1 MLAATSGEDG
11 VMAQSEAEA
20 IKQQH
25 REDWDRAAPVW
36 RKYDESL
43 RRGSDPLTRRLLE
56 MAGIGPGHRVL
67 DIASG
72 TGEPGLPAAEIVGPS
87 GFVLLTDQS
96 SEMLAV
102 ARDKASAQGLRNVD
116 FRVCDAEQL
125 QLEPE
130 SFDATLC
137 RGALP
142 LMPNPVAVLRVAYAA
157 LKPGGRIG
165 LTLGGRLEANP
176 YFTVPFTIL
185 RKYTSLPRF
194 APSVPLYS
202 SDPDRVRSILT
213 EAGFRELQFE
223 PVEHIPMEFES
234 GREYWEYMRRF
245 ERTASVLALIPADQ
259 HEKIG
264 DEVAALAT
272 GGDPDGKVALK
283 GESVVAAGVK

>member
-1 MLAATSGEDG
+1 MTQAD
-11 VMAQSEAEA
+11 AQEL
-20 IKQQH
+20 KQQH
-25 REDWDRAAPVW
+25 LEEWDRAAPVW

-43 RRGSDPLTRRLLE
+43 RRGSEPLTLRLLNL
-56 MAGIGPGHRVL
+56 AGIQRGHRVL

-72 TGEPGLPAAEIVGPS
+72 TGEPGLPAAELVGPS

-96 SEMLAV
+96 PEMLAV
-102 ARDKASAQGLRNVD
+102 ARDKARARGLENVD

-125 QLEPE
+125 ELEPE
-130 SFDATLC
+130 SFDAALC

-142 LMPNPVAVLRVAYAA
+142 LMPNPVAVLRVAYEA
-157 LKPGGRIG
+157 LKPSGHIG

-202 SDPDRVRSILT
+202 SDPDRVRSILSD
-213 EAGFRELQFE
+213 AGFRDLQFE
-223 PVEHIPMEFES
+223 PVEHLPMEFNS

-245 ERTASVLALIPADQ
+245 ERTASVLAQIPYDQ

-264 DEVAALAT
+264 EEVATLAA

-283 GESVVAAGVK
+283 GESVVTAGVK

>member
-1 MLAATSGEDG
+1 MTQIDGQATKE
-11 VMAQSEAEA
+11 
-20 IKQQH
+20 QH
-25 REDWDRAAPVW
+25 LEDWDRAAPVW

-43 RRGSDPLTRRLLE
+43 RRGSEPLTLRLLDL
-56 MAGIGPGHRVL
+56 AAIQPGQRVL

-96 SEMLAV
+96 QEMLAV
-102 ARDKASAQGLRNVD
+102 ARDKARTRGLENVA
-116 FRVCDAEQL
+116 FRVCDAEL
-125 QLEPE
+125 LELDPE
-130 SFDATLC
+130 SFDAALC

-142 LMPNPVAVLRVAYAA
+142 LMPDPVAVLRVAYEA
-157 LKPGGRIG
+157 LKPGGRIA

-185 RKYTSLPRF
+185 RKYTPLPRY

-202 SDPDRVRSILT
+202 SDPDRVRYILS

-223 PVEHIPMEFES
+223 LVEHVPMEFES
-234 GREYWEYMRRF
+234 GREYWEYMRVF
-245 ERTASVLALIPADQ
+245 AQVASVLAQIPADR

-264 DEVAALAT
+264 EEVASLAT
-272 GGDPDGKVALK
+272 GGDPDGNVALK
-283 GESVVAAGVK
+283 GESVVASGVK